1 MDNQSEKKP
10 VIKIMTDVNTILKEL
25 LQEVSELKNEVSE
38 IKEQINETEFQKVEK
53 AEKSGWFF

>member
-1 MDNQSEKKP
+1 
-10 VIKIMTDVNTILKEL
+10 MTDVNTILKEL

-53 AEKSGWFF
+53 VEKKGWFY